1 MVLIMPIFLFAHFQ
15 AKTFPAVQTFSLPLF
30 SQHLSPQRPSLTMGQ
45 TSSSTISST
54 TPSLPSDS
62 SSLSL
67 SSVTSSEYARYSHVT
82 SSAPSAS
89 LSAQQ
94 TTSNAPQLTT
104 LQAEGDVPP
113 PSDGYRWR
121 KYGQKSVKGSAYARN
136 YYKCTYPG
144 CTVKK
149 QVDKIN
155 NNGKIVDQVLCK
167 GEHCHGPPQI
177 TRINAHDQQTFRN
190 SVINESLAVC
200 S

>member
-1 MVLIMPIFLFAHFQ
+1 
-15 AKTFPAVQTFSLPLF
+15 
-30 SQHLSPQRPSLTMGQ
+30 MGQ
-45 TSSSTISST
+45 TTSSSSATTSPALSSSDT
-54 TPSLPSDS
+54 ASLPPDYGYVHTSGS
-62 SSLSL
+62 SNFPPNHQ
-67 SSVTSSEYARYSHVT
+67 TSEQEVST
-82 SSAPSAS
+82 P
-89 LSAQQ
+89 L
-94 TTSNAPQLTT
+94 
-104 LQAEGDVPP
+104 

-200 S
+200 PKYRIQLSLSSLYIFPLP

>member
-1 MVLIMPIFLFAHFQ
+1 
-15 AKTFPAVQTFSLPLF
+15 
-30 SQHLSPQRPSLTMGQ
+30 MGQ
-45 TSSSTISST
+45 TTSSSSATTSPALSSND
-54 TPSLPSDS
+54 TPSLPPD
-62 SSLSL
+62 
-67 SSVTSSEYARYSHVT
+67 YGYSHGSG
-82 SSAPSAS
+82 SSNFPP
-89 LSAQQ
+89 
-94 TTSNAPQLTT
+94 NH
-104 LQAEGDVPP
+104 QANDQDVSTPL

-200 S
+200 PCSFAPSITHRKT

>member
-1 MVLIMPIFLFAHFQ
+1 
-15 AKTFPAVQTFSLPLF
+15 
-30 SQHLSPQRPSLTMGQ
+30 MGQ
-45 TSSSTISST
+45 TSSSSCATTSPALSSNDT
-54 TPSLPSDS
+54 SSLPS
-62 SSLSL
+62 
-67 SSVTSSEYARYSHVT
+67 EYGGYSHQQNT
-82 SSAPSAS
+82 FSPS
-89 LSAQQ
+89 
-94 TTSNAPQLTT
+94 T
-104 LQAEGDVPP
+104 QAEGDSPAPP

-200 S
+200 KICL